1 MQFVPIATDD
11 RRLLATGDVE
21 TWRRNCCDIGA
32 SEVVAVEER
41 LHLILDGK
49 LNEIEDRRPVRSQTT
64 AFPDGFRDE
73 EELVL
78 TRIQSGFGTHFLV
91 TAEGVLLAKG
101 ATSSGQCGVVQAEY
115 VKEWRRVDLV
125 NPQTPCKHG
134 TRPSATNKITVSDV
148 VCSQKQVCV
157 LDSSSR
163 IWTYGNGNLHKDKN
177 GAIICKLLNL
187 MPNRRVIQ
195 FAAGRGHFLALVEH
209 SPPSTIVELPEGEE
223 NVFDGRMLK
232 SCADCLED
240 ERMRLSNLMIEA
252 DKAAETSKIHL
263 IPVSASTPIAPKKS
277 ASSSSILL
285 SNVVQGSADSWSLPG
300 LRKGRRSRE
309 SCGDIEMTTISHEFR
324 LGRVFVHGIQEFD
337 SGYPGSGQNERGDER
352 RSAADRNLELGS
364 ERMWTVG
371 PWRLHCEARTVS
383 GEQADRGAGSES
395 RRGRGTLGGVDR
407 NWRSLRLGS
416 NCRGQLKQTEQ
427 THVAQP
433 FLFKVGSQ
441 SSVLDVA
448 AGGQSTAVIVSG
460 IDSTPVV
467 YYCGSHSKQMPDG
480 DYQVPLTLR
489 IAVFEKIGWPLAVSL
504 LDGGRQLFLGFH
516 PRNVDDET
524 DVSMVF
530 NTVFGDLKFA
540 RMIVQLTK
548 VAQQLH
554 ERSQHYQK
562 SEDACKLLN
571 DLTVSLSVFSASVA
585 RIANSSLYHLSRCG
599 DVNLRNLLGAREND
613 DFYSSIQ
620 KLHKA
625 YVGCIAYGCFADI
638 RIEWVNEELLDSIED
653 AFCCVVEDRPE
664 LEAAVERL
672 CLEYEAESAK
682 QHRRLGKLFQ
692 MAFMCVSQIKQMR
705 EQLAV
710 GDAVKE
716 CNGRSDM

>member
-1 MQFVPIATDD
+1 MERKLHQRKGQTLS
-11 RRLLATGDVE
+11 RLFAQVITE
-21 TWRRNCCDIGA
+21 THAHAARTYTIKTQRGHTRSNFKC
-32 SEVVAVEER
+32 V
-41 LHLILDGK
+41 
-49 LNEIEDRRPVRSQTT
+49 RP
-64 AFPDGFRDE
+64 F
-73 EELVL
+73 
-78 TRIQSGFGTHFLV
+78 
-91 TAEGVLLAKG
+91 
-101 ATSSGQCGVVQAEY
+101 Y
-115 VKEWRRVDLV
+115 V
-125 NPQTPCKHG
+125 
-134 TRPSATNKITVSDV
+134 
-148 VCSQKQVCV
+148 
-157 LDSSSR
+157 
-163 IWTYGNGNLHKDKN
+163 
-177 GAIICKLLNL
+177 
-187 MPNRRVIQ
+187 
-195 FAAGRGHFLALVEH
+195 AAGGQ
-209 SPPSTIVELPEGEE
+209 STAAIVSGI
-223 NVFDGRMLK
+223 D
-232 SCADCLED
+232 
-240 ERMRLSNLMIEA
+240 
-252 DKAAETSKIHL
+252 
-263 IPVSASTPIAPKKS
+263 STP
-277 ASSSSILL
+277 
-285 SNVVQGSADSWSLPG
+285 VVYYC
-300 LRKGRRSRE
+300 E
-309 SCGDIEMTTISHEFR
+309 S
-324 LGRVFVHGIQEFD
+324 
-337 SGYPGSGQNERGDER
+337 
-352 RSAADRNLELGS
+352 LELYQCANFQHD
-364 ERMWTVG
+364 
-371 PWRLHCEARTVS
+371 LNVS
-383 GEQADRGAGSES
+383 PL
-395 RRGRGTLGGVDR
+395 TLP
-407 NWRSLRLGS
+407 S
-416 NCRGQLKQTEQ
+416 
-427 THVAQP
+427 
-433 FLFKVGSQ
+433 VGSQ